1 PLASRRVVMAS
12 WLELGA
18 GSNVSTPPD
27 GALQITGDIDLR
39 AEITPEDW
47 TPTANQ
53 AILGR
58 WFTSGAAQRSYRI
71 DLLTNGRLRFTWSV
85 NGQTGAANISSTVS
99 VTPPESGRLAVR
111 ATFDVNN
118 GTSGRT
124 IRFYTAPSIAGPWTQ
139 LGNPVTQGGTT
150 SIHPGTAPLTVG
162 AYNAGASEPF
172 VGRVWAAEVRA
183 GIDGSLVAAVDF
195 TQLAG
200 GTTAFTDATGR
211 NWTIA
216 GNASI
221 VAAPV
226 ITGEAE
232 SAVTASGEADGTRRV
247 VGTAANAATA
257 SGEASGLRRV
267 VGTAASEAGGPAVAA
282 GVRRT
287 AGEAASSVTTA
298 STATGAPVRGGTATS
313 SATATGEADGTRRV
327 VGVAGSSVV
336 TRGSAIVAVAEIGDG
351 ADVTVTESLLP
362 ESVAESSGAVS
373 VTPE

>member
-1 PLASRRVVMAS
+1 MAS

-18 GSNVSTPPD
+18 GSNVSTPLD

-39 AEITPEDW
+39 AEITPADW

-58 WFTSGAAQRSYRI
+58 WLTSGGATQRSYRI
-71 DLLTNGRLRFTWSV
+71 DLQTNGRLRFTWSV
-85 NGQTGAANISSTVS
+85 NGQSGAANISSTVS

-118 GTSGRT
+118 GASGRT
-124 IRFYTAPSIAGPWTQ
+124 IRFYTAPSLAGPWTQ
-139 LGNPVTQGGTT
+139 LGDAVTQGGTT

-216 GNASI
+216 GNARI
-221 VAAPV
+221 VAPTA
-226 ITGEAE
+226 GEAE
-232 SAVTASGEADGTRRV
+232 SAVTASGEA
-247 VGTAANAATA
+247 
-257 SGEASGLRRV
+257 SGLRRV
-267 VGTAASEAGGPAVAA
+267 VCTAASEAGGPAVAT

-287 AGEAASSVTTA
+287 AGEA
-298 STATGAPVRGGTATS
+298 
-313 SATATGEADGTRRV
+313 
-327 VGVAGSSVV
+327 
-336 TRGSAIVAVAEIGDG
+336 
-351 ADVTVTESLLP
+351 
-362 ESVAESSGAVS
+362 
-373 VTPE
+373 